1 MDEIG
6 EDRSFAHDTHLHDC
20 SGDLPSLN
28 LGTSIMNVNLVGSA
42 VRQCEPKPCGANW
55 PKCRMEN
62 INIAKARNT

>member
-6 EDRSFAHDTHLHDC
+6 EDRSFDHGTHLHDC

-42 VRQCEPKPCGANW
+42 VRQCEPKPCGAD
-55 PKCRMEN
+55 
-62 INIAKARNT
+62 